1 MSDWSRAKDWAGG
14 ECSPA
19 CSALAERAR
28 SSPKLHEN
36 AQSKVGDLIGHTVLG
51 RLQPLAAAG
60 IVPGREWT
68 ELGDGTIDPFQGI
81 RACGTV
87 PVKIPGR

>member
-1 MSDWSRAKDWAGG
+1 MQPRLLRPGGASPLLTKASRK
-14 ECSPA
+14 
-19 CSALAERAR
+19 RAV
-28 SSPKLHEN
+28 KG
-36 AQSKVGDLIGHTVLG
+36 GDLIGHTVLG

-81 RACGTV
+81 RACCTV